1 MCDRGRNAAHAQ
13 PKEERSIQMS
23 QKKIEEQQRKILF
36 AHFKAGTLERKVDT
50 AYRGEETAETAET
63 TESAKPVRYDYE
75 FDFKYLLGNYYKAYQ
90 GDDYYNEDG
99 EGASDDFSEFTKN
112 ANRCIL
118 RRGAFMSTMLR
129 ISAKYS
135 DSYDKIVEYLATDA
149 SLGSMEDV
157 IEQLKALSLDEEAKG
172 FLSKLSEELKI

>member
-1 MCDRGRNAAHAQ
+1 MW
-13 PKEERSIQMS
+13 
-23 QKKIEEQQRKILF
+23 LL
-36 AHFKAGTLERKVDT
+36 AGKTLYFFTV
-50 AYRGEETAETAET
+50 
-63 TESAKPVRYDYE
+63 
-75 FDFKYLLGNYYKAYQ
+75 LLSGS
-90 GDDYYNEDG
+90 G
-99 EGASDDFSEFTKN
+99 S
-112 ANRCIL
+112 L